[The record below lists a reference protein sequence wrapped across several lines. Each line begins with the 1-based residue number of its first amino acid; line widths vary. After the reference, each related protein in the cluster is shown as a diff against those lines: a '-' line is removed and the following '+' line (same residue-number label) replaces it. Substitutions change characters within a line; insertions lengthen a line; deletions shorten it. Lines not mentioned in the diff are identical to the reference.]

1 MNKTKTYVLMI
12 STKYLTYHP
21 KAGQDTYFD
30 IKLKNGLSVHN
41 EALLS
46 YYDKD
51 CNKTKM
57 LITGR
62 KIHTIRANYTLWS
75 ERIKQ
80 VQAGK
85 AVLSIRIWSG
95 QPYKSK
101 QREIEKI
108 TKENHPAVEFVMI
121 GKSTAAVSEHF
132 LSQRLIDVSLE
143 ELANNDGLTIED
155 FKDWF
160 KNKAT
165 FIGAII
171 HFTPFRYCK

>member
-1 MNKTKTYVLMI
+1 MI
-12 STKYLTYHP
+12 STKYPAYHP

-30 IKLKNGLSVHN
+30 IKLKNGLSGHN

-85 AVLSIRIWSG
+85 AVLSIRIWRG

-108 TKENHPAVEFVMI
+108 TKDNHPAVEFVMF
-121 GKSTAAVSEHF
+121 GKETAEVSER
-132 LSQRLIDVSLE
+132 LSSLKSYTVNLE
-143 ELANNDGLTIED
+143 DLANNDGLTLSD
-155 FKDWF
+155 FQDWF
-160 KNKAT
+160 KNKSV
-165 FIGAII
+165 FSGAII

>member
-1 MNKTKTYVLMI
+1 ML
-12 STKYLTYHP
+12 SRKYPAAHP

-30 IKLKNGLSVHN
+30 IKLKNGLSGHN

-51 CNKTKM
+51 FNKTKM

-85 AVLSIRIWSG
+85 AVLSIRTWCG

-101 QREIEKI
+101 QREIALI
-108 TKENHPAVEFVMI
+108 TKENHPGVEFVVF
-121 GKSTAAVSEHF
+121 GKETAEVSKRVSH
-132 LSQRLIDVSLE
+132 LKSYSVSLE
-143 ELANNDGLTIED
+143 ELAKNDGLTLAD
-155 FKDWF
+155 FQDWF
-160 KNKAT
+160 KNSV
-165 FIGAII
+165 FGGAII
-171 HFTPFRYCK
+171 HFTTFRYYK

>member
-1 MNKTKTYVLMI
+1 MI
-12 STKYLTYHP
+12 STKYPAYHP

-30 IKLKNGLSVHN
+30 IKLKNGLSGHN

-57 LITGR
+57 FITGR

-75 ERIKQ
+75 ERIKK
-80 VQAGK
+80 VQDGK
-85 AVLSIRIWSG
+85 AVLSIRIWRG

-101 QREIEKI
+101 QREIVRI
-108 TKENHPAVEFVMI
+108 TKDNHPAVEFVMF
-121 GKSTAAVSEHF
+121 GKETAEVSER
-132 LSQRLIDVSLE
+132 LSALKSYAVSLE

-160 KNKAT
+160 KNKSI

>member
-1 MNKTKTYVLMI
+1 MI
-12 STKYLTYHP
+12 STKYPAYHP

-30 IKLKNGLSVHN
+30 IKLKNGIKGYASDM
-41 EALLS
+41 LL

-51 CNKTKM
+51 FN
-57 LITGR
+57 IVSER
-62 KIHTIRANYTLWS
+62 KIHTIRENYTLWS

-80 VQAGK
+80 VQSGK
-85 AVLSIRIWSG
+85 AVLSIRTWRG

-101 QREIEKI
+101 QREIEII

-143 ELANNDGLTIED
+143 ELDKNDGLTLEY
-155 FKDWF
+155 FKEWF